1 MLVRR
6 AWKTLGNKVDTS
18 RAVARRSG
26 VALVRATL
34 SRLGLAAVR
43 AVARVSSFDLGIC
56 VVNKILRFY
65 PVSPTW

>member
-1 MLVRR
+1 M
-6 AWKTLGNKVDTS
+6 
-18 RAVARRSG
+18 ARRSG

-43 AVARVSSFDLGIC
+43 AVARVSSFDLGIS

-65 PVSPTW
+65 PVSPHCGAMSHQTDISNF